1 MIKVKF
7 RPKNKELE
15 KGEPVCSLHS
25 LGNQEQGETGFGWLS
40 LIPIVIPIVRSAL
53 RMGGVL
59 SYWAWCTL
67 QHPLVVECTNGKLR
81 LIE

>member
-53 RMGGVL
+53 RMGGGALLLGMVHL
-59 SYWAWCTL
+59 AAPIGCRVHEWETEA
-67 QHPLVVECTNGKLR
+67 H
-81 LIE
+81 